1 MQTDKKENDERQP
14 VILFAD
20 DDEICLDVGV
30 KILQKLG
37 YKVLD
42 ARDGREAIEVFL
54 NNQSEVDLVILDM
67 KMPYNGGAA
76 FSQLKKISANVKV
89 LIASG
94 YAKDQQIR
102 EMMEK
107 GCSGFI
113 QKPFSIKSLSQ
124 KILNVLNETD

>member
-1 MQTDKKENDERQP
+1 MQNKKENDERQP
-14 VILFAD
+14 VILYAD
-20 DDEICLDVGV
+20 DDAICLEVGV
-30 KILQKLG
+30 KILETLG

-54 NNQSEVDLVILDM
+54 NNQSEVNLVILDM
-67 KMPYNGGAA
+67 RMPYNGGTA
-76 FSQLKKISANVKV
+76 FFQLKKINANVKV

-94 YAKDQQIR
+94 YAKDQQIK

-124 KILNVLNETD
+124 KIKNVLND

>member
-1 MQTDKKENDERQP
+1 MQIDKKENDERQP

-20 DDEICLDVGV
+20 DDAICLDVGV

-42 ARDGREAIEVFL
+42 ARDGQEAIEVFL
-54 NNQSEVDLVILDM
+54 NNQSEVNLVILDM
-67 KMPYNGGAA
+67 KMPYNGGTA
-76 FSQLKKISANVKV
+76 FFQLKKINANVKV

-102 EMMEK
+102 EMMEQ
-107 GCSGFI
+107 GCNGFI
-113 QKPFSIKSLSQ
+113 RKPFSISALSQ
-124 KILNVLNETD
+124 KIMNALND

>member
-1 MQTDKKENDERQP
+1 MKTYKKDNKERQP

-20 DDEICLDVGV
+20 DDAICLDVGV

-54 NNQSEVDLVILDM
+54 NNQSEVNLVILDM
-67 KMPYNGGAA
+67 KMPYNGGTA

-94 YAKDQQIR
+94 YAKDQQIK
-102 EMMEK
+102 EMMEQ

-113 QKPFSIKSLSQ
+113 QKPFSINALSQ
-124 KILNVLNETD
+124 KIMNVLNG

>member
-1 MQTDKKENDERQP
+1 MQTDKKKNDERQS

-20 DDEICLDVGV
+20 DDAICLDVGV

-42 ARDGREAIEVFL
+42 ARDGQEAIEVFL
-54 NNQSEVDLVILDM
+54 KNQSEVNLVILDM
-67 KMPYNGGAA
+67 KMPYNGGKA
-76 FSQLKKISANVKV
+76 FSQLKKINANVKV

-102 EMMEK
+102 EMMEQ

-113 QKPFSIKSLSQ
+113 RKPFSINALSQ
-124 KILNVLNETD
+124 KILNVLND

>member
-1 MQTDKKENDERQP
+1 MQADKKGNDERQP

-20 DDEICLDVGV
+20 DDALCLEIGV

-37 YKVLD
+37 YKVLE
-42 ARDGREAIEVFL
+42 ARDGREAVEVFL
-54 NNQSEVDLVILDM
+54 KNQSEVDLVILDM
-67 KMPYNGGAA
+67 RMPYNGGTT
-76 FSQLKKISANVKV
+76 FFQLKKINANVKV

-102 EMMEK
+102 EMMEQ

-113 QKPFSIKSLSQ
+113 QKPFNINILSR
-124 KILNVLNETD
+124 KIMTVLSD